1 MRERARQGRTRRGT
15 TTAAGVCCALAWLAA
30 SAEAVAAEPLF
41 VLQDAR
47 GDDDGN
53 GSLIYPN
60 RDDLE
65 PGDLDL
71 VSLHAEQRSDGIW
84 FVVEMGQAI
93 RSPVGRVTELGQ
105 TPIERIARNG
115 FYTFNVDVYVDTDRI
130 AGSGQTG
137 TVPGRAVTVDRQ
149 FAWEKALVLTPRP
162 DIARTMLQL
171 YFDSEFE
178 SELRAKQ
185 GKVSKDELRDLQS
198 QSERRVNDLFYFPT
212 RVRVSGR
219 QVEFLVPQEFLGGVP
234 SKSWGYTVV
243 VTGADIEQ
251 TGRPGQLTPVKPTM
265 MTMGVARGVRW
276 SQWGI
281 RGDADEAT
289 PPVIDILAAD
299 HDVQK
304 TALSDYDAVSGR
316 LAAVPGV
323 APDGQAAMAGSGQE
337 TTPEQLVRIEAATQ
351 GGTGTAG
358 STPTERRTVPARLRT
373 LNELLADGLITQAEY
388 NELRRKILAEL

>member
-1 MRERARQGRTRRGT
+1 MRERARQGRTRRGA
-15 TTAAGVCCALAWLAA
+15 TTAAGACCALVLLAA
-30 SAEAVAAEPLF
+30 SAEGAAAEPLF
-41 VLQDAR
+41 ELQDAR

-71 VSLHAEQRSDGIW
+71 VSLQAEQRSDGIW

-105 TPIERIARNG
+105 TPIERIARND

-198 QSERRVNDLFYFPT
+198 QSERRVDELFYFPT

-219 QVEFLVPQEFLGGVP
+219 KIEFLVPQEFLGGVP

-304 TALSDYDAVSGR
+304 ATLSDYDVVAGR

-337 TTPEQLVRIEAATQ
+337 TTPEQLVRIETATQ
-351 GGTGTAG
+351 GGTGAAS

>member
-1 MRERARQGRTRRGT
+1 MAARSGSRAT
-15 TTAAGVCCALAWLAA
+15 WLACGLGVLVTGA
-30 SAEAVAAEPLF
+30 AVAAQEPLF
-41 VLQDAR
+41 RLQDAR

-71 VSLHAEQRSDGIW
+71 VALQAEQRSDGVW
-84 FVVEMGQAI
+84 FSVEMNQAI

-105 TPIERIARNG
+105 TPMDRIARNG
-115 FYTFNVDVYVDTDRI
+115 FYTFNVDIYVDTDRI

-137 TVPGRAVTVDRQ
+137 AVPGRGVTVDRQ
-149 FAWEKALVLTPRP
+149 FAWEKAVVLTPRP

-178 SELRAKQ
+178 NELRAKQ
-185 GKVSKDELRDLQS
+185 GKVSKDELRELQA
-198 QSERRVNDLFYFPT
+198 QSEQRVNDLFFFPT

-219 QVEFLVPQEFLGGVP
+219 TVEFLVPQEFLGGVP
-234 SKSWGYTVV
+234 TRSWAYTVV
-243 VTGADIEQ
+243 VTGADLEQ
-251 TGRPGQLTPVKPTM
+251 TGRPGQLSPVKPTM
-265 MTMGVARGVRW
+265 MTMPVARGVRW
-276 SQWGI
+276 AQWGI

-289 PPVIDILAAD
+289 PPVVDILAAD
-299 HDVQK
+299 HDAQK
-304 TALSDYDAVSGR
+304 AALSDYDIVAGR
-316 LAAVPGV
+316 LAALPGM
-323 APDGQAAMAGSGQE
+323 APDGQVAMAGSGEE
-337 TTPEQLVRIEAATQ
+337 TTPEQLVRIEAAAKGSTGGA
-351 GGTGTAG
+351 GGTPA
-358 STPTERRTVPARLRT
+358 ERRTVPARLRT

>member
-1 MRERARQGRTRRGT
+1 MRERARDRQTRRRT
-15 TTAAGVCCALAWLAA
+15 VAAAWACCALA
-30 SAEAVAAEPLF
+30 AVATSGAAAEPLF
-41 VLQDAR
+41 RLQDTR

-65 PGDLDL
+65 PGDLDF
-71 VSLHAEQRSDGIW
+71 VSLQAEQRSDGVW
-84 FVVEMGQAI
+84 FTVEMGQPI
-93 RSPVGRVTELGQ
+93 RSPAGRVTELGQ

-171 YFDSEFE
+171 WFDSEFE
-178 SELRAKQ
+178 NELRAKQ
-185 GKVSKDELRDLQS
+185 GKVSKDELRELQA
-198 QSERRVNDLFYFPT
+198 QSERRVEELFYFPT
-212 RVRVSGR
+212 KVRVSGR

-234 SKSWGYTVV
+234 AKSWGYTVV

-289 PPVIDILAAD
+289 PPVVDILAAD
-299 HDVQK
+299 RDVQK
-304 TALSDYDAVSGR
+304 NALSDYDVVSGR
-316 LAAVPGV
+316 LAAVPGM
-323 APDGQAAMAGSGQE
+323 APDGQAAMAGSGEE
-337 TTPEQLVRIEAATQ
+337 TTPEQLVRIESATQ
-351 GGTGTAG
+351 GGGGAAR